1 MHRCEHL
8 LLRLRMLRWRAFMR
22 SCLGYSHR
30 SRIGFSVSL
39 LLVCLTTLGSV
50 WRERTWLVPRID
62 HQAGAACILAAA
74 CLLSK
79 GMVSGRRA
87 AGSARRDMA
96 APWLTILPWPDRRRK
111 RALLLSCLPPLGLE
125 LAQAFAAALL
135 AGVLIRPAAIP
146 LLCLA
151 GAALSGSGFAGGAA
165 IGPARVRAAGR
176 PAGTA
181 ARPSTPLARAD
192 QGRPRWLGTWAMD
205 GRSRRLVQ
213 LWLGLLA
220 SIGLLG
226 GAGSLGT
233 GTAAPGVLTAIIGG
247 HLVFLA
253 ALRARPLRADALRLL
268 PASFRR
274 AAWGVLRLPLLLS
287 LGWILLPEA
296 AAFAAAPGDPAPVGG
311 LCGVLLLD
319 ALAGLSTLWL
329 ANAPAAALLLHG
341 VILLLGLQ
349 YWARLGLSEIA
360 VLIGLAGLLWRGAR
374 RRFVE
379 GSHRA
384 RRHP

>member
-1 MHRCEHL
+1 MHSSDRL
-8 LLRLRMLRWRAFMR
+8 LLRLRLLRWHAFLR
-22 SCLGYSHR
+22 GCLGSSHR
-30 SRIGFSVSL
+30 SRIGFGVSL
-39 LLVCLTTLGSV
+39 LLVCLTTLGSL
-50 WRERTWLVPRID
+50 WREQAWLVPLVDR
-62 HQAGAACILAAA
+62 QARAACALAVA
-74 CLLSK
+74 CLLLK

-87 AGSARRDMA
+87 AGSARRDIA
-96 APWLTILPWPDRRRK
+96 APWLAILPWPERQRN

-125 LAQAFAAALL
+125 LAQALAAALL
-135 AGVLIRPAAIP
+135 TGLLIRPAVIP

-151 GAALSGSGFAGGAA
+151 GPVLSGLGFACGAA
-165 IGPARVRAAGR
+165 IAPVRLRVTGR
-176 PAGTA
+176 PAGTT
-181 ARPSTPLARAD
+181 ARSSTLLARAD
-192 QGRPRWLGTWAMD
+192 QVRPRWLGNWAMG
-205 GRSRRLVQ
+205 GRSRRLVR

-226 GAGSLGT
+226 VTGSLGT

-253 ALRARPLRADALRLL
+253 ALRATPLRADALRLL
-268 PASFRR
+268 PVSFRR

-296 AAFAAAPGDPAPVGG
+296 AVLAAAPGDPAPMGG

-319 ALAGLSTLWL
+319 GLAGLSALWL
-329 ANAPAAALLLHG
+329 ADAPAAALLLHG
-341 VILLLGLQ
+341 TALLLGLQ
-349 YWARLGLSEIA
+349 YWARLGLSEVA
-360 VLIGLAGLLWRGAR
+360 LLVGLAGLLWRGAR
-374 RRFVE
+374 HRFIE